1 MSEPVPGSVIPSAQ
15 TISPRVIPGRY
26 ALFCSSFPKR
36 VSQGEDMSVCTSTLK
51 ATPPDRHRAISS
63 PSTTLERKSP
73 PAPPYSTGNSSPR
86 NPSSPSRRQN
96 ALGIRP
102 ASSHSSTRGA
112 TSFSTKARTLFR
124 SIACSGVNTPAPY
137 LPPSSLP
144 TLSPEGQGRPR
155 GWGEKLSLDHATI
168 WIVHRS
174 SHRLESVD
182 RKSVV

>member
-1 MSEPVPGSVIPSAQ
+1 
-15 TISPRVIPGRY
+15 
-26 ALFCSSFPKR
+26 
-36 VSQGEDMSVCTSTLK
+36 MSVCTSTLK

-73 PAPPYSTGNSSPR
+73 PAPPYSRGNSSPR

-102 ASSHSSTRGA
+102 ASSHSSTRGK

-137 LPPSSLP
+137 LPPSGLP
-144 TLSPEGQGRPR
+144 TLSPEGEGRAR
-155 GWGEKLSLDHATI
+155 GWGEKLSLDHTTI
-168 WIVHRS
+168 WILHSS
-174 SHRLESVD
+174 SHRLESV
-182 RKSVV
+182 RYV